1 MFAYCYGKILQLRKI
16 VQQYLLQISEQLWKF
31 PRHQKVWL
39 GFWNKIRTQ
48 LSRISVLMAWYLCGY
63 YKCTDMIGKICYYA
77 PSVGDS
83 VLNHV
88 TALMPSVPVRKMIGR
103 ALLCCRASLQG
114 TCKGNCSRISPTLMR
129 FASPQ
134 MVCVVQSCSHIVFT
148 LQMDLCTL
156 ASIFL
161 CPLFRQ
167 YASSWSL
174 KICPAMSIGMT
185 TILREFASAVISDS
199 LSFKMAFFL
208 LKKNPNT
215 RKHWFFYFFFFFLSI
230 LSFLRG

>member
-1 MFAYCYGKILQLRKI
+1 MIPVWILQVYRHDWENM
-16 VQQYLLQISEQLWKF
+16 LL
-31 PRHQKVWL
+31 
-39 GFWNKIRTQ
+39 
-48 LSRISVLMAWYLCGY
+48 
-63 YKCTDMIGKICYYA
+63 CTICWRFCTTSYNSSDA
-77 PSVGDS
+77 QC
-83 VLNHV
+83 
-88 TALMPSVPVRKMIGR
+88 PVRKMIGR

-134 MVCVVQSCSHIVFT
+134 MVCVVQSRSHIVFT
-148 LQMDLCTL
+148 LQVDLCTL

-215 RKHWFFYFFFFFLSI
+215 RKH
-230 LSFLRG
+230 